1 MTNPS
6 SSSHLLDGTC
16 TTVDWQTATTR
27 LAVLPIGSFEQHGG
41 RLPLLTDTLLAEYF
55 SKRLAATLNAALL
68 PVIAYATCLEHT
80 GFRGSISLR
89 PETAMAVIRDIITS
103 LEQQHFQRVIIVNG
117 HGGNFFLGPVLR
129 EINAQDR
136 AIKILTV
143 DCGGPFDSSEEGRCY
158 HGCELHAGAGE
169 ISRIMAI
176 LPAVV
181 KPPSQAIPL
190 AGKVNPLFQ
199 RSDLNTFGVGVYD
212 ASGVWGDPAGGS
224 AAVGAAMNDSIH
236 ANQVKHVKA
245 RLAWLDAQPGYSGS
259 GGIAIRQMISADTND
274 GLRLCRS
281 ARWNHLRDDWRL
293 FQELNPTG
301 CQVAVHMGEVIGTV
315 STLTFP
321 AGTGW
326 ISMVLVD
333 PERRRLGIGTKLLH
347 AAMASL
353 SSCTSIGLDATAA
366 GKAVYDRLGFVDRYA
381 LVRMT
386 RPRNAPISVPAP
398 ATVRA
403 MTENDF
409 AAVVAFDQQ
418 VGGVNREALLRWL
431 FTNASTRAWVATNI
445 AGAVTGFC
453 LGRQGENFDHIG
465 PVLATDIT
473 VAMTLVHAGLHAI
486 AGKMAGIDIYPH
498 PDWMLSLE
506 RIGFV
511 EERRFMRMAKGNVT
525 HHEQLD
531 RLFAIAGPELS

>member
-1 MTNPS
+1 MSNPS
-6 SSSHLLDGTC
+6 SKPHLLDGTS

-41 RLPLLTDTLLAEYF
+41 RLPLLTDTMLAEYF
-55 SKRLAATLNAALL
+55 AKRLAVTLDAALL
-68 PVIAYATCLEHT
+68 PVLAYATCLEHT

-89 PETAMAVIRDIITS
+89 PETAMAVIRDIIFS

-136 AIKILTV
+136 SIKILTV

-176 LPAVV
+176 HPDVV
-181 KPPSQAIPL
+181 KPPSAALPL
-190 AGKVNPLFQ
+190 AGKANPRFQ

-212 ASGVWGDPAGGS
+212 ASGVWGDPSGGS
-224 AAVGAAMNDSIH
+224 AAIGKAMNDSIYD
-236 ANQVKHVKA
+236 NQVKHVKE
-245 RLAWLDAQPGYSGS
+245 RLAWLDVQPGYAGA
-259 GGIAIRQMISADTND
+259 GGIAIRHMITADMSD

-281 ARWNHLRDDWRL
+281 ARWNQLHDDWRL

-301 CQVAVHMGEVIGTV
+301 CQVAVHMGAVIGTV
-315 STLTFP
+315 STLSFP
-321 AGTGW
+321 SGSGW
-326 ISMVLVD
+326 IGMVLVD

-347 AAMASL
+347 AAMESL

-366 GKAVYDRLGFVDRYA
+366 GKAVYDRLGFVDRYS

-386 RPRNAPISVPAP
+386 RPRNAPAIGSTPP
-398 ATVRA
+398 MVRA
-403 MTENDF
+403 MTAADLG
-409 AAVVAFDQQ
+409 AVVAFDQQ
-418 VGGVNREALLRWL
+418 TGGVNRDTLLRWL
-431 FTNASTRAWVATNI
+431 FANAPARAWVATTS
-445 AGAVTGFC
+445 AGVITGFC

-465 PVLATDIT
+465 PVLATDST
-473 VAMTLVHAGLHAI
+473 VAMTLIQSALHSI
-486 AGKMAGIDIYPH
+486 SGKTAGIDIYPH
-498 PDWMLSLE
+498 PDWLLSLE

-511 EERRFMRMAKGNVT
+511 EERRFMRMTKGTVT
-525 HHEQLD
+525 YTEQRD